1 MSIYQKL
8 VLKLLAAILTQLV
21 YRLDGDI
28 NINDRH
34 ERLIQETQNIIGK
47 D

>member
-1 MSIYQKL
+1 MTTYQKL
-8 VLKLLAAILTQLV
+8 VLKLLVAILMQLV

-28 NINDRH
+28 NINDKH
-34 ERLIQETQNIIGK
+34 ERLIQEAQNVIGK